1 MPYSHAVAALEELQK
16 EDANVGEE
24 KLKELRVDHLP
35 GGQLEGHPL
44 LHPPPAG
51 GQLVDAQAHSQPQL
65 TRTGT
70 GNTCIVSG
78 GASPLFRPLKTY
90 CSLKALKQGNG
101 FGGRNAVVGRRL
113 ASCHRPHGE
122 RQQRS
127 VGGHVGGDQRRAEAG
142 DGEDGA
148 EELRDA
154 QDQTVV
160 DEAEAVAVRQ
170 EEEDVADVDDLDDVG
185 EVVHGEVDV
194 PEAALALHLAAE
206 AAEGGGEV
214 AEAAAAPVIAFNKA
228 PEEGVTGLGGKRGRR
243 AQPCPKAALLD
254 AQIGDRHAEV
264 VEEEEEVAE
273 GQVEDEEG
281 GEEEGGDLREEE
293 GKRDGG
299 PRGEGGEGAGGE
311 EVKVDEEGE
320 LDVDHRHEEQHGR
333 LDAQAE
339 AVDALRLFGV
349 DFWC

>member
-65 TRTGT
+65 TTGTGTGT

-78 GASPLFRPLKTY
+78 GASPLFRPLKLTELH
-90 CSLKALKQGNG
+90 CSQLSARMKKQGNAG
-101 FGGRNAVVGRRL
+101 FSGRNAVVGRRL

-148 EELRDA
+148 EDSCVTHRI
-154 QDQTVV
+154 
-160 DEAEAVAVRQ
+160 RQ
-170 EEEDVADVDDLDDVG
+170 
-185 EVVHGEVDV
+185 
-194 PEAALALHLAAE
+194 
-206 AAEGGGEV
+206 
-214 AEAAAAPVIAFNKA
+214 
-228 PEEGVTGLGGKRGRR
+228 
-243 AQPCPKAALLD
+243 
-254 AQIGDRHAEV
+254 
-264 VEEEEEVAE
+264 
-273 GQVEDEEG
+273 
-281 GEEEGGDLREEE
+281 
-293 GKRDGG
+293 
-299 PRGEGGEGAGGE
+299 
-311 EVKVDEEGE
+311 
-320 LDVDHRHEEQHGR
+320 
-333 LDAQAE
+333 
-339 AVDALRLFGV
+339 
-349 DFWC
+349 